1 MTVWLS
7 PSHVYIGLTWA
18 AEGSLIPIFAIFSEF
33 GPAGLPEIQKKKN
46 FKLNITTIKIIII
59 NFSI

>member
-7 PSHVYIGLTWA
+7 PSHVYIGPTWA

-33 GPAGLPEIQKKKN
+33 GPAGLPEIQK

-59 NFSI
+59 KFTI